1 MRVDFGKGFRR
12 FFSRD
17 GLGYLF
23 IAPVVLYLATF
34 LAYPVVYNF
43 VLSFFKSSY
52 GTITPVGL
60 GNYYRLIVSRGF
72 GQVMLNTVI
81 WTAGNMTIMYALAL
95 IAAVILR
102 TIPRG
107 RVVFRVILLLPWVIP
122 GIVAGILWRYML
134 HPHYGV
140 VNDFLLKLGFIRSP
154 VLWLADPHTSLAS
167 VMLAYIWKVY
177 PYIMVLL
184 MAGLEGIPN
193 EIYEAASVDGAT
205 AWQQFRHVTLPLL
218 GPVTR
223 AIMIIMGVWTF
234 NSFDLTYIMT
244 KGGPL
249 HASEVIVYS
258 IYHTAFERHRM
269 GYAAAQAY
277 VLFAFI
283 LALTII
289 QFKFQ
294 KRWVLYQIV

>member
-1 MRVDFGKGFRR
+1 MRVDFGKGFRW

-23 IAPVVLYLATF
+23 IAPVVVYLATF

-81 WTAGNMTIMYALAL
+81 WTAGNMTIMYVLAL

-193 EIYEAASVDGAT
+193 EIYEAASVDGAN
-205 AWQQFRHVTLPLL
+205 AWQQFRHITLPLL

-249 HASEVIVYS
+249 HSSEILGMR
-258 IYHTAFERHRM
+258 IYATAFVDFRFGLASALSVLAFVISFVFALLYTWSTRR
-269 GYAAAQAY
+269 QAG
-277 VLFAFI
+277 F
-283 LALTII
+283 
-289 QFKFQ
+289 
-294 KRWVLYQIV
+294 